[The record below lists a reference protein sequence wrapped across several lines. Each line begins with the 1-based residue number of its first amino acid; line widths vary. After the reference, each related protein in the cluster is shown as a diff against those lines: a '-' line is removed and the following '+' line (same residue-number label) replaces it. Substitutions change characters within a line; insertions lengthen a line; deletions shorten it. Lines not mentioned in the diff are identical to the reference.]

1 MALLDYFKRN
11 PPTAVTARE
20 RLRIIVA
27 QEGRGSGAPDYLP
40 TLRRELL
47 QVIAKYV
54 TVDPE
59 AVQINLENDAGHQV
73 LELTVALPEGQ
84 KRTG

>member
-1 MALLDYFKRN
+1 MALLDFFKRN
-11 PPTAVTARE
+11 PPTAVTAKE

-27 QEGRGSGAPDYLP
+27 QEGRGRGPDYLP

-47 QVIAKYV
+47 AVIAKYV
-54 TVDPE
+54 NVDPE

-84 KRTG
+84 KRG